1 MRSALWPRNP
11 PSVSHARA
19 TGTHAHDHF
28 TVGLLATLAVA
39 PSAFAATASIPDPA
53 DDNGRSFSGPVTDV
67 ANLGVTW
74 NGQALTVTA
83 TYNSIRSASLNLL
96 VSDSPNSPDPSD
108 APIEDCNPQMADSLT
123 VVVDGG
129 TATLEMPDIDGAL
142 TAPAAWNGTS
152 VSYTFTSPTLT
163 KALGD
168 GSDPNL
174 DRDPFTCASG
184 DADGDSF
191 VGGFAGKVLRLTP
204 EIATAS
210 LKARLAQDFGAAFTN
225 SPDKWVKCPER
236 RRSCPR
242 PRRWR
247 PSRSAGMSSA
257 GPARTA
263 SRARA
268 VSVPLISGR
277 VTDQIEDLKSRPY
290 RKRVRACPIAS
301 RKGGWVNG
309 TSLTNRKLRA
319 SESLGKG
326 KACRSL
332 VGGAGMAQDLHS
344 SLAAL
349 GKVDRTVSFHG
360 TNMAGFADIALFRC
374 QVDRSGNHY
383 SFDCRNRRHDRFVYS
398 FTVNRK
404 TAHAR

>member
-1 MRSALWPRNP
+1 MR
-11 PSVSHARA
+11 
-19 TGTHAHDHF
+19 TIIF
-28 TVGLLATLAVA
+28 TVGLLATLAIA

-108 APIEDCNPQMADSLT
+108 APIEDCDPQMADSLT

-129 TATLEMPDIDGAL
+129 TATLEMPYIDGAL

-168 GSDPNL
+168 GSDPKL

-225 SPDKWVKCPER
+225 SPDKWVKCPKEEIM
-236 RRSCPR
+236 PE
-242 PRRWR
+242 
-247 PSRSAGMSSA
+247 
-257 GPARTA
+257 T
-263 SRARA
+263 
-268 VSVPLISGR
+268 
-277 VTDQIEDLKSRPY
+277 E
-290 RKRVRACPIAS
+290 
-301 RKGGWVNG
+301 
-309 TSLTNRKLRA
+309 
-319 SESLGKG
+319 E
-326 KACRSL
+326 
-332 VGGAGMAQDLHS
+332 MAP
-344 SLAAL
+344 
-349 GKVDRTVSFHG
+349 
-360 TNMAGFADIALFRC
+360 FAI
-374 QVDRSGNHY
+374 
-383 SFDCRNRRHDRFVYS
+383 
-398 FTVNRK
+398 
-404 TAHAR
+404 